1 MREKINGDILNDY
14 MTGRNVFPF
23 EYGLFDITKKESDG
37 DIQYCNWD
45 LSFKKDVFAEK
56 NDNFGRDEVQIF
68 FNMNRDIEW
77 TLGNPGQ
84 GLDRY
89 RIIKMKKGEACIYR
103 NNNANTSMNYSG
115 GVTFNFK
122 SIQMP
127 TKKFSEILRRF
138 FADED
143 RRNIEKKIY
152 SSANTINITA
162 DMYRILSEIDSA
174 DRFNE
179 FQNVFV
185 ESKMTELIACVLYSV
200 MRDEQIE
207 KNKHIVVQNDDVK
220 KIEEVREQMQLKP
233 YDDYFAG
240 EIARSLS
247 MSVSKLNRIFRG
259 LYGISLHAY
268 LKNQRL
274 EYAAGLLVE
283 TDMTVTEAAY
293 ASGYN
298 NISLFSR
305 SFSDKYGIT
314 PKKFSMSQT
323 LNEKC

>member
-1 MREKINGDILNDY
+1 MIKQEFSELRRALGYERLVVRRIFHMYVSNENEVIWEAEDDLQMLEEERQNRIRDILKELLSTAVTVKTHPAEVEQNA
-14 MTGRNVFPF
+14 VL
-23 EYGLFDITKKESDG
+23 YG
-37 DIQYCNWD
+37 
-45 LSFKKDVFAEK
+45 
-56 NDNFGRDEVQIF
+56 
-68 FNMNRDIEW
+68 
-77 TLGNPGQ
+77 
-84 GLDRY
+84 
-89 RIIKMKKGEACIYR
+89 
-103 NNNANTSMNYSG
+103 
-115 GVTFNFK
+115 
-122 SIQMP
+122 
-127 TKKFSEILRRF
+127 
-138 FADED
+138 
-143 RRNIEKKIY
+143 
-152 SSANTINITA
+152 
-162 DMYRILSEIDSA
+162 ILSEIDSA

-233 YDDYFAG
+233 YDDYFAD